1 MVNFGD
7 VQIMSKLLS
16 RNADLVI
23 AEIDE
28 NSVRICGDNALH
40 ISEIDWFVERTPT
53 RRSLPSY
60 RRPYPRRNG

>member
-28 NSVRICGDNALH
+28 NSVRIGGDNALH
-40 ISEIDWFVERTPT
+40 ISEIDWFVERTPDAPV
-53 RRSLPSY
+53 LPCTAA
-60 RRPYPRRNG
+60 RIPRRNG